1 MTGKTVLSNN
11 SSGTSTGD
19 PNSLLLFKSE
29 NIAFSA

>member
-11 SSGTSTGD
+11 SSCTSIEH
-19 PNSLLLFKSE
+19 PNLLLLFKNE